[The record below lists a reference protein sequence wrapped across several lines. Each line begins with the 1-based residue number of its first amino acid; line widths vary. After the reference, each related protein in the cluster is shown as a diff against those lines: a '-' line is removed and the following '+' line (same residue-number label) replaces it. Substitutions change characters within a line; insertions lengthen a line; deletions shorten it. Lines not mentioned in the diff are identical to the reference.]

1 MLMVSGPPLGHNAN
15 CCCGPRGEIPSF
27 PSMEVDD
34 RSADGAHA
42 PVHPDLHPWATPDGG
57 CDEAVPDDALHS
69 DDGSLT
75 AVESPAHSSGDIVQK
90 SGRNNTHRRSR
101 LGIHAKWKRDMKK
114 RYTSDESSFS
124 ERMKRRLRCKKNK
137 KRKKEEYDPTGG
149 DQNGAD
155 LQGADLPHGAD
166 LHDGDRDVQGAR
178 QLLPKLRSDE
188 MFTQL
193 MAMCQAASEAQPGL
207 SKKGSPAGQQLSS
220 SSSSSSSKPMAPP
233 IHAEKLPEME
243 LFLRTVNKFYDDAP
257 RITKTSTGLSVLTR
271 NSDSDKK
278 IAIQPKCPAPPK
290 SPPPAHLMLKSK
302 LVEHL
307 RKPAVPLPPPP
318 PPPPAPVIAMPKQS
332 TDSSAL
338 GARPKWHAPAVLSKS
353 SSIKGPAFSFIN
365 WKQHDID
372 EKERT
377 GLGAAQLRRQR
388 KMATSK
394 GKACVKA
401 KMKDRDMRRWH
412 ERHDGNNKFDLPFL

>member
-1 MLMVSGPPLGHNAN
+1 MLMVSGPPLDHNAN
-15 CCCGPRGEIPSF
+15 CACAPSA
-27 PSMEVDD
+27 D
-34 RSADGAHA
+34 RSSTSMLGNDGIS
-42 PVHPDLHPWATPDGG
+42 VHPDLHPWATPDGG
-57 CDEAVPDDALHS
+57 CDEAVHDDALHS

-75 AVESPAHSSGDIVQK
+75 AVESPARSSGDIVQK

-101 LGIHAKWKRDMKK
+101 LGIHAKWKRDMTK
-114 RYTSDESSFS
+114 RYASDESYFS
-124 ERMKRRLRCKKNK
+124 ERKKGKRQCKKNK

-193 MAMCQAASEAQPGL
+193 MAMCQSASEAQPGL

-233 IHAEKLPEME
+233 IHTEKHQME
-243 LFLRTVNKFYDDAP
+243 IFLRTVNKFYDDAP
-257 RITKTSTGLSVLTR
+257 RITKTCTGLSVLTR
-271 NSDSDKK
+271 SSDSDKK

-307 RKPAVPLPPPP
+307 RKPAVPLPPP